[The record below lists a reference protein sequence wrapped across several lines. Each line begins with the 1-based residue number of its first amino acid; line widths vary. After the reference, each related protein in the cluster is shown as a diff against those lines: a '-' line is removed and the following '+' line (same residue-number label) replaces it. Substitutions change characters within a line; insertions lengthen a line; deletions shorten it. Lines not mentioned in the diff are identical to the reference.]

1 MCCASGNRTG
11 TSTACSMG
19 QALTS
24 TCMSS
29 RRAVRRS
36 TACCSSATGC
46 AATPPIA
53 GSTSAPSGSLHA
65 RTGSTR
71 RTTPMPR
78 PRWSRRFS
86 RERAEMLE
94 KRRQALAYRVGGLR
108 EALAV
113 ALEILLWHT
122 ENALHGFWR
131 VAGDDRFGDGVGAA
145 NFTEHA
151 GADARGAFLGLRV
164 KFD

>member
-1 MCCASGNRTG
+1 
-11 TSTACSMG
+11 MG
-19 QALTS
+19 QTLTS

-29 RRAVRRS
+29 RRAVWRS
-36 TACCSSATGC
+36 TVCCSSATGC

-86 RERAEMLE
+86 RGRAQT
-94 KRRQALAYRVGGLR
+94 RQVLAYSVGRLR
-108 EALAV
+108 ETLAV
-113 ALEILLWHT
+113 ALETLLWHT

-131 VAGDDRFGDGVGAA
+131 VVANDCFGDGVGAS

-151 GADARGAFLGLRV
+151 DADAQGAFLGLRV
-164 KFD
+164 KFDQAKTHDPPLRPLEIVR